1 MSGAQSRRQDTRRR
15 HVPVE
20 TSWRI
25 VDGDHESF
33 DTSVLPDEMLDDDD
47 FNTSSSAGPPS
58 QHLSNLSQLSSQSR
72 DGGDWRIGGSQ
83 DNSTVQDFISRADDD
98 DVIIRSPFRPSLPTA
113 AVRPSPRQRQDS
125 NNNNSAADRSPDP
138 QFYMPRVDVDSPR
151 RPSFSTASSSRT
163 VRPAAQQ
170 KNNLRQRAAAGH
182 SPNNTPPES
191 LFASKP
197 HHRGAQPQRQDTDPG
212 MASTFLSTLH
222 SILAWSFGLV
232 GMTARYAQKP
242 LAVGL
247 ALYLTLGML
256 IFAGNWA
263 RHTFYT
269 ALSPICN
276 LPGLTAVVD
285 LPFCQTAPEGARPPG
300 PWGSSSPPNVEFDGL
315 MDIQER
321 LEDVAEKSANGV
333 SLPLQMKRSETSI
346 RDLSTLV
353 GYSQLTN
360 KEVLVDLF
368 KEYMTTART
377 ASGDLQKF
385 NVHVGSA
392 VDNVIAIN
400 RWTSRYL
407 DGLVAEQAEA
417 KGLLA
422 DVAAW
427 LFAPFQPPSFSEA
440 RLLDTYIEHAG
451 KVSDKIA
458 QLIVEAQ
465 GVLRT
470 LERTDDSLSAIH
482 DFVVRTHDA
491 VRLQKDDTLWTLW
504 TLLGANR
511 KRVHNLDA
519 QLRLLRVVGTQRGD
533 AVRLVVE
540 LKEDLERIQL
550 QLDDLRQRVAEPELA
565 VVAGSPPGVASGGG
579 GVGVPLGAHI
589 DRINMGVERLEA
601 ARSRIRAIENDRIRE
616 VLARGKEEERMIEA
630 S

>member
-1 MSGAQSRRQDTRRR
+1 M
-15 HVPVE
+15 VE
-20 TSWRI
+20 
-25 VDGDHESF
+25 GEHESF
-33 DTSVLPDEMLDDDD
+33 DTSVLPDDLLDDDD
-47 FNTSSSAGPPS
+47 DNIGSSAPS
-58 QHLSNLSQLSSQSR
+58 QLSNLSQLSHLSSQSN
-72 DGGDWRIGGSQ
+72 GDWRIGGSQ
-83 DNSTVQDFISRADDD
+83 DSSTVQDFISRADDD
-98 DVIIRSPFRPSLPTA
+98 DVIIRSPFRPSLPD
-113 AVRPSPRQRQDS
+113 AVRPSPRQRE
-125 NNNNSAADRSPDP
+125 NSDNPDRSPEP
-138 QFYMPRVDVDSPR
+138 EFYMPVVDVDSAR
-151 RPSFSTASSSRT
+151 RVSSTASSRT
-163 VRPAAQQ
+163 VKPHAAQQ
-170 KNNLRQRAAAGH
+170 NIRQRTAGN
-182 SPNNTPPES
+182 SQNAPPES

-197 HHRGAQPQRQDTDPG
+197 HHRRTQPQRDTEPI
-212 MASTFLSTLH
+212 MTSTFLSVLQD
-222 SILAWSFGLV
+222 ILAWSFGLI

-269 ALSPICN
+269 AISPICN
-276 LPGLTAVVD
+276 LPGLTSVVD
-285 LPFCQTAPEGARPPG
+285 LPFCQIGLDGGRPG
-300 PWGSSSPPNVEFDGL
+300 TSSSSSSSNVEFNGL
-315 MDIQER
+315 MDIQEK

-360 KEVLVDLF
+360 KDDLVELF
-368 KEYMTTART
+368 KEYITTART

-392 VDNVIAIN
+392 VDNVISIN

-407 DGLVAEQAEA
+407 DGLVAEQSES
-417 KGLLA
+417 KGLISDLTS
-422 DVAAW
+422 W

-465 GVLRT
+465 DVLRT
-470 LERTDDSLSAIH
+470 LERTDDSLSSIH

-491 VRLQKDDTLWTLW
+491 VRLKKDDTFWTLW
-504 TLLGANR
+504 TLIGANR
-511 KRVHNLDA
+511 KQMHNLDA
-519 QLRLLRVVGTQRGD
+519 QLRLLRLVGTQRSD
-533 AVRLVVE
+533 AVRLVME
-540 LKEDLERIQL
+540 LKEDLERIQH
-550 QLDDLRQRVAEPELA
+550 QLDDLRQRVVEPEIA
-565 VVAGSPPGVASGGG
+565 VVAGSSSMTGGG
-579 GVGVPLGAHI
+579 GQRGAVPLGAHI

-616 VLARGKEEERMIEA
+616 VLARGKEEERMIEG

>member
-1 MSGAQSRRQDTRRR
+1 MRGGQSRRQDSRRQ

-20 TSWRI
+20 TSWRM
-25 VDGDHESF
+25 VEGEHESF
-33 DTSVLPDEMLDDDD
+33 DTSVLPDELLLDDED
-47 FNTSSSAGPPS
+47 NNVLSSGPS
-58 QHLSNLSQLSSQSR
+58 QLSNLSQLSQLSSQSNSN
-72 DGGDWRIGGSQ
+72 GDWRIGGSQ
-83 DNSTVQDFISRADDD
+83 DNSTVQDFINRADDE

-113 AVRPSPRQRQDS
+113 AVRRSPRQQRNDNPS
-125 NNNNSAADRSPDP
+125 RSPDP
-138 QFYMPRVDVDSPR
+138 KFFMPMVDVDSPR
-151 RPSFSTASSSRT
+151 RASSNASSRT
-163 VRPAAQQ
+163 VRPAGGAAQ
-170 KNNLRQRAAAGH
+170 NLRQRGAVGMYSQQQNA
-182 SPNNTPPES
+182 PPDS
-191 LFASKP
+191 LFAAPNKSS
-197 HHRGAQPQRQDTDPG
+197 RRRQQPQQQDTKPG
-212 MASTFLSTLH
+212 GMTATLSSALYD
-222 SILAWSFGLV
+222 ILAWTFGLL

-269 ALSPICN
+269 AISPICN
-276 LPGLTAVVD
+276 LPGLNHVVD
-285 LPFCQTAPEGARPPG
+285 LPFCQMG
-300 PWGSSSPPNVEFDGL
+300 PAATDGQSSSTAASNVEFNGL
-315 MDIQER
+315 MDIQEK

-353 GYSQLTN
+353 GYSQLDH
-360 KEVLVDLF
+360 KEDLVELF
-368 KEYMTTART
+368 KEYITTART

-392 VDNVIAIN
+392 VDNVISIN

-407 DGLVAEQAEA
+407 DGLVAEQSES
-417 KGLLA
+417 KGLLSDLA
-422 DVAAW
+422 TW
-427 LFAPFQPPSFSEA
+427 LFAPFQPPTFSES

-465 GVLRT
+465 DVLRT
-470 LERTDDSLSAIH
+470 LERTDDSLSSIH

-491 VRLQKDDTLWTLW
+491 VRLRKDDTFWTLW
-504 TLLGANR
+504 TLIGANR
-511 KRVHNLDA
+511 RQMHNLDA
-519 QLRLLRVVGTQRGD
+519 QLRLLRLVGTQRSD
-533 AVRLVVE
+533 AVRLVME
-540 LKEDLERIQL
+540 LKEDLERIQH
-550 QLDDLRQRVAEPELA
+550 QLDDLRQRVVEPEIA
-565 VVAGSPPGVASGGG
+565 VVAGA
-579 GVGVPLGAHI
+579 GVGNNAKAGEVPLGAHI

-616 VLARGKEEERMIEA
+616 VLARGKEEERMIEG